1 MDGRASRVH
10 VLPLVSFSDGTPF
23 ELASTCALEFRG
35 NIDSKSLFVARKRLD
50 FSSVTTRDI
59 HGTDTR
65 QNSKRKTN
73 VIYCLYK
80 TV

>member
-1 MDGRASRVH
+1 MDGRASSVH

-23 ELASTCALEFRG
+23 ELASTCALEFHG

-50 FSSVTTRDI
+50 SSSVTTRDI